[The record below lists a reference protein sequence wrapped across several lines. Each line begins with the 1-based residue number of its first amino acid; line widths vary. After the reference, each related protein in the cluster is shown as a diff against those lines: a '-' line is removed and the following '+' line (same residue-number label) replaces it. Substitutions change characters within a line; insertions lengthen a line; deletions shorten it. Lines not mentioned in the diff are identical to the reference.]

1 MSRPFRLLKRT
12 PAQSRAPPPPMA
24 RPLPPPL
31 SPQVA
36 SAPGRRSRVASLVFA
51 KTEAEQCVLLADCPS
66 GLLLLVSSSGAG
78 GPCEH
83 LQTCAL
89 QGIFPTSWFLRL
101 IRVRMEGWPHLTSSD
116 ETMSCCF
123 GGIVHSF
130 LMFYTG
136 GISLHVQLCY
146 LQSDQ
151 TSSSESKAI
160 SCPVRREGSFNLQV
174 LFMPLVSYLSRV

>member
-1 MSRPFRLLKRT
+1 
-12 PAQSRAPPPPMA
+12 MA
-24 RPLPPPL
+24 RPLL
-31 SPQVA
+31 LLCH
-36 SAPGRRSRVASLVFA
+36 RRSRGLQDVVPVSLPWFLLRLKLSNVSCWLIVIPCCCSWCPA
-51 KTEAEQCVLLADCPS
+51 PEQV
-66 GLLLLVSSSGAG
+66 
-78 GPCEH
+78 GPDS
-83 LQTCAL
+83 TSKRAL